1 MKLSRRQ
8 FLRGSAVVGGRLLI
22 GFQLTGCDATPYP
35 DGDNEVFRPNAF
47 VQIDRAGQ
55 IIFHLPKAEMGQG
68 VYTGLTT
75 ILAEELAVDP
85 RRIEVRFAQVHPDYK
100 DPVMRLMTTG
110 GSTSVKDS
118 YDVLRKAG
126 ASARAMLVAAAA
138 QRWQVTTDSL
148 TAEDGAVLDAE
159 GRRLE
164 YGELAEEAARQP
176 LPARPDR
183 DPVMRLMTTGG
194 STSVKDS
201 YDVLRKA
208 GASARAMLVA
218 AAAQRWQVTTDSL
231 TAEDGAVLDAEG
243 RRLEYGELA
252 EEAARQPLPARP
264 ALTDPAKFRYIGRFD
279 DRLDA
284 RAKVDGSAR
293 YGLDLS
299 VPNMVTAVVVRNPRF
314 DGGWERYDGS
324 GALAVPGV
332 EELVELPHG
341 IAVVA
346 RGYWAARKGAEALEV
361 SWQGGATAGYDSET
375 LEEEQRQLLEE
386 GEARTLASEG
396 RVVTSGERIEAEYHV
411 PYLAHATMEPQ
422 NCIAD
427 VREEGVELWLGNQGP
442 DTIQDAVSRALG
454 RPRAEIRVHNA
465 MLGGGLGRRIMPD
478 SAIEIG
484 RASCRER

>member
-8 FLRGSAVVGGRLLI
+8 FLRGSAVAGGGLLI
-22 GFQLTGCDATPYP
+22 GFHLTGCDATPYP

-148 TAEDGAVLDAE
+148 TAEDGAA
-159 GRRLE
+159 
-164 YGELAEEAARQP
+164 
-176 LPARPDR
+176 
-183 DPVMRLMTTGG
+183 
-194 STSVKDS
+194 
-201 YDVLRKA
+201 
-208 GASARAMLVA
+208 
-218 AAAQRWQVTTDSL
+218 
-231 TAEDGAVLDAEG
+231 LDAEG

-299 VPNMVTAVVVRNPRF
+299 VPNMVTADRKSTRLNSSHVAIS
-314 DGGWERYDGS
+314 Y
-324 GALAVPGV
+324 AVFC
-332 EELVELPHG
+332 L
-341 IAVVA
+341 
-346 RGYWAARKGAEALEV
+346 KKKKN
-361 SWQGGATAGYDSET
+361 
-375 LEEEQRQLLEE
+375 
-386 GEARTLASEG
+386 
-396 RVVTSGERIEAEYHV
+396 TSNKV
-411 PYLAHATMEPQ
+411 L
-422 NCIAD
+422 
-427 VREEGVELWLGNQGP
+427 
-442 DTIQDAVSRALG
+442 
-454 RPRAEIRVHNA
+454 
-465 MLGGGLGRRIMPD
+465 
-478 SAIEIG
+478 
-484 RASCRER
+484 